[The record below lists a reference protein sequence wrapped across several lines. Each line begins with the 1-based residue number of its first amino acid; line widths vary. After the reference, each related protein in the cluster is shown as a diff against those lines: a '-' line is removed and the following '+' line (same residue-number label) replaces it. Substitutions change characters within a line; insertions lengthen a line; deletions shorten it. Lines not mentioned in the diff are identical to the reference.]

1 MTRAIPVRAAG
12 RVLRGGRFVLL
23 AVLAFLTLPMVGS
36 VSPAV
41 AQDEKPRNYA
51 ILIGVNSTML
61 ESAPKLQYAE
71 KDALALAEELKSLGW
86 TDPPPV
92 VIDTS
97 NATRVRIIGELT
109 RLARI
114 AQPQDSV
121 LIYFAGHGVR
131 DTVVGKHTYWLTYN
145 SDQSNLAVEGIR
157 LSHLLDHVMDIP
169 AAHKLVILDHCYSG
183 DIVAAPPAASA
194 ASAASGGGRD
204 GVTVRPGLLVPRNL
218 EPEEL
223 AKEVKDHLSPALAL
237 LGAARGSAFEYA
249 DLGHGVFTW
258 ALLQALR
265 TPGTDSDDD
274 DSLSLDEI
282 WRRTTSLLGAKAL
295 EKQIVQTPLQHLEGA
310 VLSWKLFPVRES
322 SGNTLLDFVDEIDRN
337 QTLQSTVR
345 MVCIQ
350 AVRNWQARRQQELE
364 PDPQDL
370 LVVQELQGLR
380 AAPPSMSW
388 SIKKETLERRLR
400 NLGLIP

>member
-1 MTRAIPVRAAG
+1 MTRAVRLRAASG
-12 RVLRGGRFVLL
+12 ALQGARVVLRVPLVLPVVLVLL
-23 AVLAFLTLPMVGS
+23 IAGAVP
-36 VSPAV
+36 PAV
-41 AQDEKPRNYA
+41 AQDDKPRNFA
-51 ILIGVNSTML
+51 VLIGVNSTML
-61 ESAPKLQYAE
+61 ESAPRLQFAE
-71 KDALALAEELKSLGW
+71 KDAQALAEELKGLGW

-114 AQPQDSV
+114 ARPQDSV
-121 LIYFAGHGVR
+121 LVYFAGHGVR

-169 AAHKLVILDHCYSG
+169 AARKVVILDHCYSG
-183 DIVAAPPAASA
+183 DIVAAPEA

-223 AKEVKDHLSPALAL
+223 ATEVRAHLSPALAL
-237 LGAARGSAFEYA
+237 LGAARGSAFEYE

-258 ALLQALR
+258 AMLQALR
-265 TPGTDSDDD
+265 TPGTDRDND

-282 WRRTTSLLGAKAL
+282 WRRTTTLLDEKSR

-310 VLSWKLFPVRES
+310 VLSWKLFPVR
-322 SGNTLLDFVDEIDRN
+322 GV
-337 QTLQSTVR
+337 VR
-345 MVCIQ
+345 RH
-350 AVRNWQARRQQELE
+350 AARRRRRHRPQ
-364 PDPQDL
+364 PDAPVECAHGVHPGGSQL
-370 LVVQELQGLR
+370 AGTP
-380 AAPPSMSW
+380 AAGAR
-388 SIKKETLERRLR
+388 T
-400 NLGLIP
+400 

>member
-1 MTRAIPVRAAG
+1 MTRAAPVRAAG
-12 RVLRGGRFVLL
+12 SALWDVRFVRLVLL
-23 AVLAFLTLPMVGS
+23 VLFALLIVGS
-36 VSPAV
+36 GPPAA
-41 AQDEKPRNYA
+41 AQDDKPRNFA
-51 ILIGVNSTML
+51 VLIGVNSTML
-61 ESAPKLQYAE
+61 ESAPRLQYAE
-71 KDALALAEELKSLGW
+71 KDAQALAEELKSLGW

-114 AQPQDSV
+114 ARPVDSV
-121 LIYFAGHGVR
+121 LVYFAGHGVR

-169 AAHKLVILDHCYSG
+169 AARKVVILDHCYSG
-183 DIVAAPPAASA
+183 DIVPAPATTP
-194 ASAASGGGRD
+194 GGGRD
-204 GVTVRPGLLVPRNL
+204 GLTVRPGLLVPRNL

-223 AKEVKDHLSPALAL
+223 ATEVREHLSPALAL
-237 LGAARGSAFEYA
+237 LGAARGSAFEYE

-258 ALLQALR
+258 AMLQALR
-265 TPGTDSDDD
+265 TPGTDRDND

-282 WRRTTSLLGAKAL
+282 WRRTTTLLAEKSR

-322 SGNTLLDFVDEIDRN
+322 SGDTLLNVVDDIDRN

-370 LVVQELQGLR
+370 LVVQELQGLL